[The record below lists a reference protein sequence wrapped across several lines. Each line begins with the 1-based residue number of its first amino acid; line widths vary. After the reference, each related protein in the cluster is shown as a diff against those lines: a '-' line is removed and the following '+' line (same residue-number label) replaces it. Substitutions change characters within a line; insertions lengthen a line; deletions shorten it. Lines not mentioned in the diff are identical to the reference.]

1 MTITSDQ
8 TTTGTGTSL
17 ERHTFGPEGPDVSV
31 LSIGSWNTY
40 SRLSFE
46 AGVELVRHALDLGI
60 DTFDV
65 AYYRDKP
72 HTEVLF
78 GRIIDVIGRPREEFR
93 IVEKT
98 WFSSYPERS
107 LAAQLD
113 ATLVRLGLDHVDVVL
128 SEHPRPGMDVT
139 RIAEEVADLVVSA
152 RARAWGG
159 MDWSPAQLRSA
170 YEHLSARGLP
180 TPQGVQLKYSI
191 ARQAVVE
198 GSEFRELHRDTG
210 ITLMASDTMEGGILA
225 GKLAPE
231 RKIGIDTGNIREEI
245 IALVPRLREVAE
257 ELGCSTAQLAL
268 AFCLAN
274 PAVSTVLFGATRPQ
288 HLDDAVGAL
297 ELRDRLGAEAVRER
311 LLPFAVAGHRND
323 APYEHAV
330 DLTDDFIA

>member
-1 MTITSDQ
+1 MTM
-8 TTTGTGTSL
+8 TTETTPATGAAVQ
-17 ERHTFGPEGPDVSV
+17 RRTFGPDGPDVSI

-46 AGVELVRHALDLGI
+46 AGVALVQHALELGI

-78 GRIIDVIGRPREEFR
+78 GRILEVVGAPRERYR

-113 ATLVRLGLDHVDVVL
+113 ATLVRLGLNDVDVIL
-128 SEHPRPGMDVT
+128 SEHPRPGMDVQA
-139 RIAEEVADLVVSA
+139 IAEEVADLVVSG

-159 MDWSPAQLRSA
+159 MDWSPEQLRIA
-170 YEHLSARGLP
+170 YEHLSGLGLP

-198 GSEFRELHRDTG
+198 GSEFQTLHRDTG

-231 RKIGIDTGNIREEI
+231 RRIGIDTGNIREQI
-245 IALVPRLREVAE
+245 IALVPDLQEVAAG
-257 ELGCSTAQLAL
+257 LGCSAAQLAL
-268 AFCLAN
+268 AFCLSN
-274 PAVSTVLFGATRPQ
+274 DAVSTVLFGATRPE
-288 HLDDAVGAL
+288 HLDDGVAAL
-297 ELRDRLGAEAVRER
+297 GLRRRLGAEHIREL
-311 LLPFAVAGHRND
+311 LLPYAVSGHKND

-330 DLTDDFIA
+330 DLTADFIA